1 MNPSP
6 ARPSPFQA
14 ILPLCLALLFMAVAS
29 PAAPVFRYLEQTGTD
44 SFIFTWRLERERDT
58 ATLSVVQRQGS
69 ETFLSRNTAAG
80 ETLAWQYVHQ
90 PDTDVRAE
98 REDDRIRLSGRFQ
111 GKTVDEVHAIDD
123 RPWFQPL
130 SFSLRPLALDGQAT
144 AEFWTIRVDTLE
156 LVAMRAEAA
165 GREEMDTVRGPRLTA
180 ARVVIRPDGLLGRL
194 WRAEYWFR
202 AEDGQFIRYRGT
214 HGPPGTPET
223 VISLLDS

>member
-1 MNPSP
+1 MN
-6 ARPSPFQA
+6 RPSPFQA

-180 ARVVIRPDGLLGRL
+180 ARVVIRPDGVFSRL

-202 AEDGQFIRYRGT
+202 AEDGLFIRYRGT

>member
-44 SFIFTWRLERERDT
+44 SCIFTWRLERERDT

-98 REDDRIRLSGRFQ
+98 REGDRIRLSGRFQ

-180 ARVVIRPDGLLGRL
+180 ARVVIRPDGVFSRL

-202 AEDGQFIRYRGT
+202 AEDGLFIRYRGT

>member
-180 ARVVIRPDGLLGRL
+180 ARVVIRPDGVFSRL

-202 AEDGQFIRYRGT
+202 AEDGLFIRYRGT

>member
-1 MNPSP
+1 MVN
-6 ARPSPFQA
+6 ARTFNR
-14 ILPLCLALLFMAVAS
+14 LLGC
-29 PAAPVFRYLEQTGTD
+29 PPDAPVFRYLEQTGTD
-44 SFIFTWRLERERDT
+44 SCIFTWRLERERDT

-130 SFSLRPLALDGQAT
+130 SFSLQRMLARNLDQA
-144 AEFWTIRVDTLE
+144 AFWTIRPDTLE
-156 LVAMRAEAA
+156 VLAMQAA
-165 GREEMDTVRGPRLTA
+165 DTKQFTRGHHHVFSQQALEHLAHVDRPGA
-180 ARVVIRPDGLLGRL
+180 AQPAFADR
-194 WRAEYWFR
+194 
-202 AEDGQFIRYRGT
+202 
-214 HGPPGTPET
+214 
-223 VISLLDS
+223 

>member
-6 ARPSPFQA
+6 ARHSPFQA

-44 SFIFTWRLERERDT
+44 SCIFTWRLERERDT

-111 GKTVDEVHAIDD
+111 GKTVDEVHTIDD

-130 SFSLRPLALDGQAT
+130 SFSLRPLALDRRPAT
-144 AEFWTIRVDTLE
+144 EFWTIRVDTLE

>member
-1 MNPSP
+1 MSPSP

-180 ARVVIRPDGLLGRL
+180 ARVVIRPDGVFSRL

-202 AEDGQFIRYRGT
+202 AEDGLFIRYRGT

>member
-44 SFIFTWRLERERDT
+44 SCIFTWRLERERDT

-98 REDDRIRLSGRFQ
+98 REGDRIRLSGRFQ

-130 SFSLRPLALDGQAT
+130 SFSLRPLALNGQAT

-165 GREEMDTVRGPRLTA
+165 GREEIHTVRGPRLTA

>member
-1 MNPSP
+1 
-6 ARPSPFQA
+6 
-14 ILPLCLALLFMAVAS
+14 MAVAS

-44 SFIFTWRLERERDT
+44 SCIFTWRLEQERDT

-130 SFSLRPLALDGQAT
+130 SYSLQRLVMGNQRQGS
-144 AEFWTIRVDTLE
+144 FWTIRPDTLE
-156 LVAMRAEAA
+156 VVAMQAEIA
-165 GREEMDTVRGPRLTA
+165 GSEVITSADDTLPQLT
-180 ARVVIRPDGLLGRL
+180 RKVVIRPDGILAPF
-194 WRAEYWFR
+194 WQAEYWFR
-202 AEDGQFIRYRGT
+202 QDDHLFVQYRGT
-214 HGPPGTPET
+214 HGPPGTAET
-223 VISLLDS
+223 VISLVTP